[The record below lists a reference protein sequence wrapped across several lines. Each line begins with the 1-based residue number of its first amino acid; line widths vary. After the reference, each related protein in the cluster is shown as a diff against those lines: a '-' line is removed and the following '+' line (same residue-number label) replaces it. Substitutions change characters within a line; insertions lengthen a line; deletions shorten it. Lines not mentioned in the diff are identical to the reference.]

1 MPIDSAGIGE
11 ALQRSAASFYAAN
24 TDLSKSIALITG
36 TNSVLQDPDKVG
48 NMWKTVSARIRGAET
63 ELSKLGEETDDYV
76 TSTSKLQGLVKG
88 LTGFDIME
96 DENTFKDIYE
106 IVVGIGKEF
115 SKLNDIDQANNNCL
129 YVQKCA

>member
-1 MPIDSAGIGE
+1 
-11 ALQRSAASFYAAN
+11 
-24 TDLSKSIALITG
+24 
-36 TNSVLQDPDKVG
+36 
-48 NMWKTVSARIRGAET
+48 
-63 ELSKLGEETDDYV
+63 
-76 TSTSKLQGLVKG
+76 
-88 LTGFDIME
+88 ME